1 MDGIVNLRAF
11 RKKQKRQEKASNAE
25 LNRRK
30 HGRTK
35 AEAARDER
43 ENNRIKKLLDSSRI
57 NDRN

>member
-1 MDGIVNLRAF
+1 MDEIVNLRAF

-35 AEAARDER
+35 AESARNER
-43 ENNRIKKLLDSSRI
+43 ENIRIKALLDSSLI
-57 NDRN
+57 NDQN